1 MREEMHIN
9 EILKKKKTLDI
20 ITKMCYNGTVT
31 MREDRMNV
39 D

>member
-1 MREEMHIN
+1 MHIN
-9 EILKKKKTLDI
+9 EILKEKKKKKTLDI